1 MERHHVG
8 GATRAVGAGAPQL
21 KSRGPNHPAELCAR
35 ITHAA
40 DHDQR
45 ALRKT
50 PILRIRRT

>member
-50 PILRIRRT
+50 LILRIRRT